1 MPVMRQSA
9 QQRWTADNPDRP
21 SCSARSEGRG
31 PGPGPGPGWAEGAT
45 LSQSVPGSAAARATP
60 RLSSKIAEMQ
70 EVTNYSSTSL
80 TQFTRRMQTKLVVF
94 TLLVCFFVGCF
105 APFPRSDPR
114 CVYRVTLLQIKMSS
128 INKSFYFY
136 KVNF

>member
-1 MPVMRQSA
+1 MMPVMRQSA

-31 PGPGPGPGWAEGAT
+31 AGAGAGAEGAT

-70 EVTNYSSTSL
+70 EVTNYNSTCL
-80 TQFTRRMQTKLVVF
+80 TQFT
-94 TLLVCFFVGCF
+94 
-105 APFPRSDPR
+105 
-114 CVYRVTLLQIKMSS
+114 
-128 INKSFYFY
+128 
-136 KVNF
+136 

>member
-31 PGPGPGPGWAEGAT
+31 AGAGWAEGAT

-70 EVTNYSSTSL
+70 RLQTIASSTSL

-114 CVYRVTLLQIKMSS
+114 CVIGLQIKMS
-128 INKSFYFY
+128 
-136 KVNF
+136 

>member
-21 SCSARSEGRG
+21 SCRARSEGR
-31 PGPGPGPGWAEGAT
+31 GPGPGPGWAEGAT

-70 EVTNYSSTSL
+70 RL
-80 TQFTRRMQTKLVVF
+80 QTI
-94 TLLVCFFVGCF
+94 T
-105 APFPRSDPR
+105 AHA
-114 CVYRVTLLQIKMSS
+114 
-128 INKSFYFY
+128 
-136 KVNF
+136 